1 MLTNIAKLELNQ
13 VQGYKG
19 TDQLVVF
26 YLLIDSIFM
35 YLLCFY
41 LSCLVRRTAVKLNVV
56 MQQYAK
62 TFKIILFHY

>member
-35 YLLCFY
+35 YFLVFLFKLLSEKDC
-41 LSCLVRRTAVKLNVV
+41 CQTKCC
-56 MQQYAK
+56 YAAICK
-62 TFKIILFHY
+62 DI